1 MGLISRVSSR
11 TYREFLKMVRK
22 TKSQKNRGMQ
32 PLRRGAKKAKST
44 NPLFEKRS
52 KNFGI
57 GQDIQPK
64 RDLSRFVRWPQYIKL
79 QRQKAVIQ
87 QRLKVPPSIHQFSNT
102 LDKQTATQ
110 LFKLAAKYAPE
121 NKAQRKERL
130 VNRAKARAEG
140 KPDEPTPRPAVLA
153 SGINKIVN
161 LIEKKKAQ
169 LVVIAHDV
177 DPIEIVL
184 YLPALCRKMDVPYC
198 IVKGKARVGQLVG
211 RKKATSVAF
220 VDVKSEHKQ
229 DLAKLVETVR
239 TNYNERADTIR
250 KSWGGG
256 ILGAK
261 SQAKLNKRL
270 KAEALAKGDKAVAM
284 A

>member
-1 MGLISRVSSR
+1 
-11 TYREFLKMVRK
+11 MVRK
-22 TKSQKNRGMQ
+22 TNKNAARKKGAMVQ
-32 PLRRGAKKAKST
+32 MRRGGKKAKAQ

-64 RDLSRFVRWPQYIKL
+64 RDLSRFVRWPKYIKL

-110 LFKLAAKYAPE
+110 LFKLANKYAPE
-121 NKAQRKERL
+121 GKAEKKARL
-130 VNRAKARAEG
+130 VARAKARAAGEA
-140 KPDEPTPRPAVLA
+140 DEPTPRPATLA

-161 LIEKKKAQ
+161 LVERKKAQ

-177 DPIEIVL
+177 EPIEVVL

-198 IVKGKARVGQLVG
+198 IVKGKSRLGQLVG
-211 RKKATSVAF
+211 RKQCTSVAF
-220 VDVKSEHKQ
+220 TDIKAEHKQ
-229 DLAKLVETVR
+229 DLSKLVETVK
-239 TNYNERADTIR
+239 TNYNDRHDTIR

-270 KAEALAKGDKAVAM
+270 KAEALAKGDKATAL

>member
-1 MGLISRVSSR
+1 
-11 TYREFLKMVRK
+11 MVRK
-22 TKSQKNRGMQ
+22 SKPKSKSMQ
-32 PLRRGAKKAKST
+32 PLRRGAKKTKAT
-44 NPLFEKRS
+44 NPLFEKRA

-64 RDLSRFVRWPQYIKL
+64 RDLSRFVRWPKYIKL
-79 QRQKAVIQ
+79 QRQRSVLQ
-87 QRLKVPPSIHQFSNT
+87 QRLKVPPTVHQFSNT

-121 NKAQRKERL
+121 NKAQKKERL
-130 VNRAKARAEG
+130 VARAKARANGEA
-140 KPDEPTPRPAVLA
+140 DDPTPRPAVLA

-161 LIEKKKAQ
+161 LIEKQKTQ

-177 DPIEIVL
+177 DPIEIVI

-198 IVKGKARVGQLVG
+198 IVKGKARLGQLVG

-220 VDVKSEHKQ
+220 TDVKAEHRQ
-229 DLAKLVETVR
+229 ELSKLVETVR
-239 TNYNERADTIR
+239 TNYNERYDPNR

-270 KAEALAKGDKAVAM
+270 KLEALQKGDKAVAM